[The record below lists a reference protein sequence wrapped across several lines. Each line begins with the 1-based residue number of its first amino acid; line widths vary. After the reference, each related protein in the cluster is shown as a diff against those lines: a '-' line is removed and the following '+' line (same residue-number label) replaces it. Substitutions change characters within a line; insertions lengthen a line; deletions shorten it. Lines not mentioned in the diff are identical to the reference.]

1 MAQKKSIA
9 MATIVWNFKNVTST
23 KSLNKLNNLNE
34 KLKKLGSTCQQ
45 VYWTSKK
52 FKVWIYRIC
61 FFKSKHKQLSYIPSM
76 PCNQIHQTSKM
87 SKIYLHMN
95 LWTYKQLNHKIN
107 LSNQITYKFA
117 TPKHKSD
124 MSKIWII
131 HEIPNHITHTMS
143 TTFLMKPRID
153 FKSKTK
159 LIVIK

>member
-1 MAQKKSIA
+1 MKSSRNWLLLANKCIELQKNSSYEYIGF
-9 MATIVWNFKNVTST
+9 VFLNQSTS
-23 KSLNKLNNLNE
+23 NW
-34 KLKKLGSTCQQ
+34 
-45 VYWTSKK
+45 V
-52 FKVWIYRIC
+52 
-61 FFKSKHKQLSYIPSM
+61 IPSM

-95 LWTYKQLNHKIN
+95 LWTYKHLNHKIK
-107 LSNQITYKFA
+107 LSNQITYKFP
-117 TPKHKSD
+117 TPKHKFD